1 MLVVAKQLRVGGEH
15 GALVEAGQRGS
26 AELRFVLVGQGRIV
40 VGKLVVEGKLGDI
53 LLVGGSMGL
62 GVVHRL
68 GVVGIGLGNLEVDI
82 EEDIEEHIVG
92 EGIREVHRIEVDH
105 IVVASLD
112 NIGEADRIEVVGFD
126 IDARLWL
133 LWSLLLNIRETLV
146 QLLGNQVNN
155 QLRNENPFK

>member
-1 MLVVAKQLRVGGEH
+1 MLVVAKQLPVGGEH
-15 GALVEAGQRGS
+15 GALVEAGLRGS

-53 LLVGGSMGL
+53 LLVGGSMRL

-68 GVVGIGLGNLEVDI
+68 GVVGISLGNLEVDI

-92 EGIREVHRIEVDH
+92 EGIMEVHRIEVGH
-105 IVVASLD
+105 IVVASSD

-133 LWSLLLNIRETLV
+133 LWSLLLNIRETLA

>member
-1 MLVVAKQLRVGGEH
+1 MLVAAKQLRVGGEH
-15 GALVEAGQRGS
+15 GALVEVGQRGS

-40 VGKLVVEGKLGDI
+40 VGKLIVEGKLGDI

-62 GVVHRL
+62 GVAHRL
-68 GVVGIGLGNLEVDI
+68 GVVGISLGNLEVDI
-82 EEDIEEHIVG
+82 EEGIEEHIVG
-92 EGIREVHRIEVDH
+92 EGIMEVHRIEVGH

-112 NIGEADRIEVVGFD
+112 NIGEVDRIEVVGFD

>member
-1 MLVVAKQLRVGGEH
+1 MLVVAKQLPVGGEH
-15 GALVEAGQRGS
+15 GALVEAGLRGS

-53 LLVGGSMGL
+53 LLVGGSMRL

-68 GVVGIGLGNLEVDI
+68 GVVGISLDNLEV
-82 EEDIEEHIVG
+82 DIEEHIVG
-92 EGIREVHRIEVDH
+92 EGIMEVHRIEVGH

-126 IDARLWL
+126 IDVRLWL